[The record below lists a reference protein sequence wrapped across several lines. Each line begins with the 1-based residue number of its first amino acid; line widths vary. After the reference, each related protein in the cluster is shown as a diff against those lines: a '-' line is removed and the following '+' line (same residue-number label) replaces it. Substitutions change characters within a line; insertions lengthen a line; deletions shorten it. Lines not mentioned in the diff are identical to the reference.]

1 MSGHVDPRTWASA
14 TGDAR
19 RAMVDHL
26 RSCPACRAAVAAEDP
41 VALFALLAAK
51 PIPRRILDEVA
62 TGVERRAGLDRSSL
76 GAILASV
83 PSIRLRLA
91 AAVIAGLALV
101 GVTATLRQTSDV
113 SSIARGAA
121 EAHPTI
127 SQRADVDVHPDR
139 AVSQVVDFTVG
150 DTQVV
155 MVYNG
160 DLKL

>member
-1 MSGHVDPRTWASA
+1 MSSHVDLGSFAAA
-14 TGDAR
+14 TGDDR
-19 RAMVDHL
+19 RAMADHL

-51 PIPRRILDEVA
+51 PIPRTVLDDVSAHVA
-62 TGVERRAGLDRSSL
+62 RRAGLDRASL
-76 GAILASV
+76 GALVASM
-83 PSIRLRLA
+83 PSNRLRLA
-91 AAVIAGLALV
+91 AAVLAVVALLGATTTLHRAPAV
-101 GVTATLRQTSDV
+101 SPLATATPDATRAL
-113 SSIARGAA
+113 A
-121 EAHPTI
+121 
-127 SQRADVDVHPDR
+127 QRADVDVQPDR